1 MIMKE
6 AWLSGLMIALL
17 LSIPVGEVGAET
29 PESDTIEQLDEVE
42 VTAARIAPLPRAV
55 PFQLPDLSSV
65 APLAPENS
73 WRRGAPLPP
82 DLHGAGASRLL
93 QDNTA
98 STQGNRTRVRY
109 LEPARPAYPRHAREM
124 GWEGTVLLR
133 MEIRADGTVARL
145 NIQRSSGHRLLDQ
158 SAVAAAQAWRFVP
171 ETDGG
176 FTMPAIVDVPVRFDL
191 ADYAKD
197 EPLQ

>member
-1 MIMKE
+1 
-6 AWLSGLMIALL
+6 
-17 LSIPVGEVGAET
+17 
-29 PESDTIEQLDEVE
+29 
-42 VTAARIAPLPRAV
+42 
-55 PFQLPDLSSV
+55 
-65 APLAPENS
+65 
-73 WRRGAPLPP
+73 
-82 DLHGAGASRLL
+82 
-93 QDNTA
+93 
-98 STQGNRTRVRY
+98 
-109 LEPARPAYPRHAREM
+109 
-124 GWEGTVLLR
+124 